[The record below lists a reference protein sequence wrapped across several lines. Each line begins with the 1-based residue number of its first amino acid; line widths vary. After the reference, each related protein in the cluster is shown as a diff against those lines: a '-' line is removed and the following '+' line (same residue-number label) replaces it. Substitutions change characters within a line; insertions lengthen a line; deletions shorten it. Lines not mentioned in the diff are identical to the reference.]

1 MSDTLKK
8 IADNLGV
15 TTINGNYLSG
25 IADYYGVDLAT
36 STDLMADILTEVGG
50 NPATSTDYLQDIVLE
65 LGGTVTINGNW
76 MEAWEA
82 ITVPPVLFTTEW
94 TTTANSEE
102 IFLPYGVGTYT
113 GTIDWGDGNT
123 DVNDGSV
130 TTHTYATAGTYTV
143 IIDGDCIGWY
153 FGNAGGSP
161 NITSVVNWGQLQL
174 GPDNVGYNFSYCPNL
189 DLSSVSDTLDL
200 TGITNLDALFSDC
213 TSLTTINNINSWDT
227 SAITTMAEMF
237 SNCTSFNQA
246 LSFDTSAV
254 EGMGYMFNG
263 CSVFNQALSFNTSA
277 VTDMGGM
284 FIGCSVFNQALNFD
298 TSAVTNMNGMFGGC
312 SVFNQPLSFD
322 TSAVTDMSGM
332 FDNCSSFNQSL
343 SFNTSAV
350 TNMGNMFL
358 GCSVFNQ
365 ALSFDTSAVTDMRR
379 MFQDATAFNQ
389 PLSFDT
395 SVVTYMQGMFENA
408 DAFNQNIGTWNVEN
422 VQNFSAF
429 MDGKTDATFSTTN
442 LNAIYNGWST
452 QAVQSSLDI
461 DFGTA
466 KYTSA
471 ATAGR
476 LILTGTALW
485 TITDG
490 GL

>member
-1 MSDTLKK
+1 
-8 IADNLGV
+8 
-15 TTINGNYLSG
+15 
-25 IADYYGVDLAT
+25 
-36 STDLMADILTEVGG
+36 MADILTEVGG

-82 ITVPPVLFTTEW
+82 ITATPPAVLFTTTW
-94 TTTANSEE
+94 TTTAPSEQ
-102 IFLPYGVGTYT
+102 IFLPYGAGTYS

-130 TTHTYATAGTYTV
+130 TSHEYATAGTYTV
-143 IIDGDCIGWY
+143 IIDGDCTGWY

-174 GPDNVGYNFSYCPNL
+174 GPDNAGYNFYACPNL
-189 DLSSVSDTLDL
+189 DLSLVSDTLDL
-200 TGITNLDALFSDC
+200 TGVTVLAGLFNDC

-227 SAITTMAEMF
+227 SA
-237 SNCTSFNQA
+237 
-246 LSFDTSAV
+246 
-254 EGMGYMFNG
+254 
-263 CSVFNQALSFNTSA
+263 
-277 VTDMGGM
+277 
-284 FIGCSVFNQALNFD
+284 
-298 TSAVTNMNGMFGGC
+298 VTNMGDMFSGC
-312 SVFNQPLSFD
+312 L
-322 TSAVTDMSGM
+322 A
-332 FDNCSSFNQSL
+332 FNQSL

-350 TNMGNMFL
+350 TTMNSMFYNCTSFNQSLSFDTSAVTDMGGMFY

-365 ALSFDTSAVTDMRR
+365 ALSFDTSAVTIMNN
-379 MFQDATAFNQ
+379 MFAGCSVFNQ

-395 SVVTYMQGMFENA
+395 SVVTDTRSMFEGAEVFNQNISSWNTGAFDRIDFMFNGATAFNQNIGNWDTSTVTSMSGVFQNA

-422 VQNFSAF
+422 VANFSDF
-429 MDGKTDATFSTTN
+429 MLGKTDATFSTTN

-461 DFGTA
+461 TFGTA
-466 KYTSA
+466 KYTAA

>member
-15 TTINGNYLSG
+15 TTINGSYLSG

-82 ITVPPVLFTTEW
+82 ITATPPALFTTEW
-94 TTTANSEE
+94 TTTAPSES
-102 IFLPYGVGTYT
+102 IALPYGTGTYT

-143 IIDGDCIGWY
+143 IIDGDCTGWY
-153 FGNAGGSP
+153 FGTYGGSTY
-161 NITSVVNWGQLQL
+161 ITSVVNWGQLQL
-174 GPDNVGYNFSYCPNL
+174 GPEDSGYNFYGCPNL

-200 TGITNLDALFSDC
+200 TGVTNLDGLFYEC
-213 TSLTTINNINSWDT
+213 FALTTINNINSWDT

-237 SNCTSFNQA
+237 ANCSLFNQ
-246 LSFDTSAV
+246 S
-254 EGMGYMFNG
+254 
-263 CSVFNQALSFNTSA
+263 LSFNTSA
-277 VTDMGGM
+277 VTNMGSM
-284 FIGCSVFNQALNFD
+284 FN
-298 TSAVTNMNGMFGGC
+298 GC

-322 TSAVTDMSGM
+322 TSAVEFM
-332 FDNCSSFNQSL
+332 N
-343 SFNTSAV
+343 
-350 TNMGNMFL
+350 
-358 GCSVFNQ
+358 
-365 ALSFDTSAVTDMRR
+365 R
-379 MFQDATAFNQ
+379 MFRDATAFNQ
-389 PLSFDT
+389 NISSWNTGAVRDM
-395 SVVTYMQGMFENA
+395 SQMFRDA
-408 DAFNQNIGTWNVEN
+408 PAFNQNIGTWDVAN
-422 VQNFSAF
+422 VQTFSAF
-429 MDGKTDATFSTTN
+429 MEGKTPATFSTTN

-461 DFGTA
+461 SFGTA
-466 KYTSA
+466 EYTAA